1 MNVYVL
7 NVKKVMDDDDLFF
20 AYHYYLYGYRKTKC
34 GKFNQNFQVLMAA
47 NTKMI
52 DSLLG
57 YSVA

>member
-1 MNVYVL
+1 MYVL
-7 NVKKVMDDDDLFF
+7 KVKKVMDDDDLLL

-34 GKFNQNFQVLMAA
+34 DEFNQNFQVLMAA

-52 DSLLG
+52 DRLLG